1 MNTLNTEIGRITKY
15 HRRYHCDMISP
26 SIVVRAKRARSALER
41 RSQLS
46 IFVQSARPLLRAQS
60 NRPVRAFCVVVS
72 RRVPLTSDLYITVS
86 SHTLFPKQ
94 VELTNASGY
103 LGISLHPPAS
113 VVTQL
118 IVMVKSSRDGREN
131 SRWISWTSEQIV
143 HGLIIPIQ
151 RHKCIDFGIQSKGL
165 RALLY

>member
-46 IFVQSARPLLRAQS
+46 IFVQSARPLLRARS

-94 VELTNASGY
+94 VESTNASQY
-103 LGISLHPPAS
+103 MSISFHRPASAVSHAFVMAGIS
-113 VVTQL
+113 
-118 IVMVKSSRDGREN
+118 RG
-131 SRWISWTSEQIV
+131 ISN
-143 HGLIIPIQ
+143 HRCPIHLKKHLD
-151 RHKCIDFGIQSKGL
+151 R
-165 RALLY
+165 

>member
-46 IFVQSARPLLRAQS
+46 IFVQSARPLLRARS

-86 SHTLFPKQ
+86 SHTHFPKQ
-94 VELTNASGY
+94 VESTNASQY
-103 LGISLHPPAS
+103 IGISFHRPAS
-113 VVTQL
+113 VVTPAF
-118 IVMVKSSRDGREN
+118 VMVGISRGFPSNR
-131 SRWISWTSEQIV
+131 Q
-143 HGLIIPIQ
+143 
-151 RHKCIDFGIQSKGL
+151 DF
-165 RALLY
+165 ALKKIHP